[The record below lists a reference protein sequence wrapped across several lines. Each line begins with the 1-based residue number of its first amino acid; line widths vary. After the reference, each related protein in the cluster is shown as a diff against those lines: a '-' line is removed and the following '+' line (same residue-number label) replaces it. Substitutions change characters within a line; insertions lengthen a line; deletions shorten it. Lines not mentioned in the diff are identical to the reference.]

1 MLLVPALNKG
11 PAAFPINILPLLVVI
26 PVPLPLPIIILP
38 PPVVSAVAL
47 PLPIIVLDPGF
58 PDKPAGILT
67 RYVDVPSINASESP
81 FKLVA
86 PPADAAIVI
95 SVALVCVNVMLVPSV
110 KFTVESVPV
119 SESNVRGTLV
129 PAFVPALSVY
139 C

>member
-1 MLLVPALNKG
+1 MLLVPALNTG
-11 PAAFPINILPLLVVI
+11 PAAFPINILPPLVVI
-26 PVPLPLPIIILP
+26 PVPHSLPIIILLP
-38 PPVVSAVAL
+38 AVVSAVAL
-47 PLPIIVLDPGF
+47 PLPIIVLAPGF
-58 PDKPAGILT
+58 PDKLAGMLT
-67 RYVDVPSINASESP
+67 RYVDVPSINASVKP

-86 PPADAAIVI
+86 PPDDAIVI
-95 SVALVCVNVMLVPSV
+95 SVALVCVNVILLPSV